1 VADPKSGYI
10 QPYAKDIRNRD
21 FFGKRSQILTFSFL
35 DYAKAKLGLRTDINI
50 IRGSSTQWPR
60 FDYLFIKGYGVFV
73 CMLRSLATFEANI
86 LLASQVFNND
96 SATLHSSHQGPK
108 NVQPKFS

>member
-21 FFGKRSQILTFSFL
+21 FFGKRSQIPTFSFL

-50 IRGSSTQWPR
+50 IRGSS
-60 FDYLFIKGYGVFV
+60 
-73 CMLRSLATFEANI
+73 
-86 LLASQVFNND
+86 
-96 SATLHSSHQGPK
+96 
-108 NVQPKFS
+108 